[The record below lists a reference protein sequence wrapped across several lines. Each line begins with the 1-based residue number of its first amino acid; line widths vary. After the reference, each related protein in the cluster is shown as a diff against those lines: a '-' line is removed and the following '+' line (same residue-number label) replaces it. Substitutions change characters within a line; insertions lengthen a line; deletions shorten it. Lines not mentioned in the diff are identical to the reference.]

1 MTTIDELTK
10 RHDLRTISS
19 GEIRWLMAE
28 VARLTEFN
36 LQLAEQVTCEY
47 EHTRV
52 SRMQLEEMAV
62 RLKAVEAVIAFLED
76 LNDQLYKS
84 QTAANQE
91 CEIAEG
97 KLAAAEAEVSA
108 MAVTMA
114 ETNLAM
120 VDLQRR
126 LATAE
131 GLLTTIT
138 GNWESGER
146 FTKAINLDWNGVVVQ
161 PERID
166 VTVSREWYE
175 RAKEVCGD

>member
-1 MTTIDELTK
+1 MADVKVILEILIDFIL
-10 RHDLRTISS
+10 DLQDKLEASETYRNS
-19 GEIRWLMAE
+19 LLD
-28 VARLTEFN
+28 RLT
-36 LQLAEQVTCEY
+36 L
-47 EHTRV
+47 
-52 SRMQLEEMAV
+52 SEELL
-62 RLKAVEAVIAFLED
+62 RE
-76 LNDQLYKS
+76 
-84 QTAANQE
+84 
-91 CEIAEG
+91 
-97 KLAAAEAEVSA
+97 AAEAEVSA

-175 RAKEVCGD
+175 RAKEVCNEV